1 MKFKS
6 KISKIN
12 KILPNEVKLWYLV
25 LILFLFLALAF
36 QLLGIGTLV
45 PLSEAFVNKKSNL
58 NVLILAKENFK
69 FLNNFNDFQI
79 LLFATSSSII
89 LSNLVLLMTTFL
101 NAKLAFSAERLIRG
115 KIYDYFMKE
124 KYSNFFS
131 INESSFISIIN
142 NETQRF
148 TSQVM
153 LPIAEVISRSIIIF
167 GIIVFLLFIRP
178 VETLSI
184 FSFVIIF
191 YTIYYL
197 SIKERIKQ
205 NNITLTVEN
214 KNLLRVTKNIF
225 NSFREIKVYGFEKY
239 FFNQILDTTKK
250 IQRIRFFT
258 NFFANSP
265 RYYMEIMIFVIIIIF
280 VLINGGNF
288 SPSQNF
294 SLIAVFSYSFF
305 KIIPSVQGLFS
316 QYMVLRS
323 NIASVDE
330 VYSKIV
336 NHDLAKKNIWS
347 ENNDIIIKSFQ
358 MKEISFNH
366 KQKKI
371 FEDLN
376 FNFKAGEKIGLIGE
390 SGIGKSTFLNLFSGL
405 LQPVKGEYFINEK
418 KINQSDLL
426 NILKNKLAIVPQTP
440 FLMQSSIM
448 ENITMGARYD
458 EEKFK
463 KIISIVGL
471 NKLIDSLIEKENTL
485 VHSSNLN
492 FSGGQIQRI
501 AFARALYREPSI
513 LLIDEG
519 FNQLDKDSENQM
531 INNINRLSNLTLIVV
546 YHKIFNQ
553 KMFDHIFRI
562 ENFKLKEVNK
572 IE

>member
-1 MKFKS
+1 VKFKS

-12 KILPNEVKLWYLV
+12 EILPNEVKLWYLV

-153 LPIAEVISRSIIIF
+153 LPTAEVISRSIIIF
-167 GIIVFLLFIRP
+167 GIILFLLFIRP

-471 NKLIDSLIEKENTL
+471 NKLIDSLIKKENTL

-531 INNINRLSNLTLIVV
+531 INNINRLSNLTLIIV

-553 KMFDHIFRI
+553 KMFDQIFRI